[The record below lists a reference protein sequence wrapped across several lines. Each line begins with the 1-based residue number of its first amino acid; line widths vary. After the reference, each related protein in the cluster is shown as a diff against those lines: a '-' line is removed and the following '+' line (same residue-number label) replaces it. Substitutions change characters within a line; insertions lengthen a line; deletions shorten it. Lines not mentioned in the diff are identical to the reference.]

1 MIIMEKLSKHPITI
15 IILGS
20 IITYILIPI
29 IQEDNIKRKAMA
41 EYELRLV
48 NANNDIGFEL
58 YEMYFLFENFAWEV
72 GNDSTLTEVQIQE
85 IQDDYLKKSI
95 IISTRINNLW
105 FSIKNLKNELYLF
118 DYHDK
123 KDVPLIEEHFKLFY
137 QGINNSIIES
147 KNLVNKCL
155 RDKNFKYDKPI
166 QELIL
171 SRKEK
176 LAEYDRIQFQH
187 LNRICGILN
196 D

>member
-1 MIIMEKLSKHPITI
+1 MEKLSKHPITI

>member
-1 MIIMEKLSKHPITI
+1 MEKLSKHPITI

-29 IQEDNIKRKAMA
+29 IQEDSIKRKAMA

-58 YEMYFLFENFAWEV
+58 HEMYFLFENFAWEV
-72 GNDSTLTEVQIQE
+72 GNDSTLTEDQIQE

-118 DYHDK
+118 EYHDK
-123 KDVPLIEEHFKLFY
+123 KDVPLIEEHFRKFY

-155 RDKNFKYDKPI
+155 RDKNFKYDKTI

-171 SRKEK
+171 SRKKK
-176 LAEYDRIQFQH
+176 LTEYDRIQFQH